1 MIGRRLSI
9 QGRVQGVGF
18 RESMIEVAQTHRVSG
33 WVRNRADGSVEA
45 HVQGDDAAVENVVAW
60 CRRGPPAAR
69 VTKVDV
75 ADAEIDQGLAGFER
89 RRTE

>member
-1 MIGRRLSI
+1 MIARRLSI

-18 RESMIEVAQTHRVSG
+18 RESMIDVAEAHRVSG

-45 HVQGDDAAVENVVAW
+45 HVQGDAATVELVMAW

-69 VTKVDV
+69 VTKVEV
-75 ADAEIDQGLAGFER
+75 ADAEVEPGLAGFAR

>member
-1 MIGRRLSI
+1 MIARRLSI
-9 QGRVQGVGF
+9 HGRVQGVGF
-18 RESMIEVAQTHRVSG
+18 RESLIDVAEAHRVSG
-33 WVRNRADGSVEA
+33 WVRNRADSSVEA
-45 HVQGDDAAVENVVAW
+45 HVQGDAAAVERVIGW

-75 ADAEIDQGLAGFER
+75 ADAEIAAGLAGFER